1 MEKGF
6 KMADFHFYSP
16 VQVRVADLDTQRH
29 VNNSKYS
36 TYIEVGRFEYLQHL
50 GLFDGIH
57 FDDLGLIVADVHIAY
72 LAQIELNQKL
82 RVGVRTAR
90 IGNKSL
96 TLEYEIQDPDS
107 GRVFARAE
115 SVMVSYDYHAHQT
128 IPVPDDWRVKITA
141 FEGMSF

>member
-1 MEKGF
+1 MT
-6 KMADFHFYSP
+6 DFHFYAP
-16 VQVRVADLDTQRH
+16 VQVRVGDLDTQRH

-36 TYIEVGRFEYLQHL
+36 TYIEVGRFDYFQAT

-82 RVGVRTAR
+82 RVGVRTTR
-90 IGNKSL
+90 IGNKSF
-96 TLEYEIQDPDS
+96 TLEYEIQDPDT

-115 SVMVSYDYHAHQT
+115 TVMVSYDYHTHQT
-128 IPVPDDWRVKITA
+128 VPVSAEWRAKIAA
-141 FEGMSF
+141 FEGENF

>member
-1 MEKGF
+1 MT
-6 KMADFHFYSP
+6 DFHFYSP
-16 VQVRVADLDTQRH
+16 IQVRVADLDTQRH

-36 TYIEVGRFEYLQHL
+36 TYIEVGRFEYLQAT

-82 RVGVRTAR
+82 RVGVRTTR

-115 SVMVSYDYHAHQT
+115 TVMISYDYHTRQT
-128 IPVPDDWRVKITA
+128 VPISAEWRAKIAA
-141 FEGMSF
+141 FEGENF

>member
-1 MEKGF
+1 MT
-6 KMADFHFYSP
+6 DFRFYCP

-57 FDDLGLIVADVHIAY
+57 FDDLGVIVADVHIAY

-90 IGNKSL
+90 IGTKSF
-96 TLEYEIQDPDS
+96 TMEYEIQDPDT

-115 SVMVSYDYHAHQT
+115 TVMVSYDFHTHQT
-128 IPVPDDWRVKITA
+128 IPVSADWRAKIAA
-141 FEGMSF
+141 FEGVSF